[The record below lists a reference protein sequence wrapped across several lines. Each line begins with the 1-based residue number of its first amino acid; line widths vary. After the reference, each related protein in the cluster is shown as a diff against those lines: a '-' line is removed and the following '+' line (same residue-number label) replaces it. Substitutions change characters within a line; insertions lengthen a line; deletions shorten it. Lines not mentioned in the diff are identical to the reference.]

1 MSLLDIFRAAWQ
13 GVTANL
19 MRSVLTTLG
28 ILIGVAAVI
37 VLVAVGN
44 GSGKAVESAI
54 SALGTNTL
62 TVTTGRSSSTS
73 QTFTLGTSTAKLLT
87 DQNLA
92 PDVKSVS
99 PTVSTSATAAFG
111 QQSTTIS
118 SVIGTYPSYFEAAN
132 APVASGTYFTN
143 QDVLTS
149 AKVVVL
155 GNTPAAVLFGTAGA
169 AVGKTVM
176 IGSTNFTVV
185 GVLKDQGTV
194 GPNSTS
200 NAIAPL
206 TTVQSSLSGYGAL
219 SSIIVQATSADS
231 VDAAQAEIETALNGA
246 LHVTDRSNLPYSVQS
261 ASQLLSTRAASNKTF
276 TILLGVVA
284 GISLLV
290 GGLGITNIMLVTVT
304 ERTREIGVRK
314 ALGAP
319 RRSIIVQ
326 FLVEA
331 SMLSLTGGVLGV
343 FIGLVIS
350 QITIIGIKPV
360 VMPASVGLALGICL
374 FIGVFF
380 GSFPANRAAS
390 LKPATPSDMNSPTHQ
405 GETPCPKHRPKSRPS
420 HCRLSLRPPSSDRSI
435 PRCMKH

>member
-1 MSLLDIFRAAWQ
+1 MSIADIFRAAWQ

-19 MRSVLTTLG
+19 MRSFLTTLG

-44 GSGKAVESAI
+44 GSGKAVEQAI

-62 TVTTGRSSSTS
+62 TVSGGRSSSSS
-73 QTFTLGTSTAKLLT
+73 QAFALNVSAAKLLT
-87 DQNLA
+87 DRSLA
-92 PDVKSVS
+92 PHVKTVS
-99 PTVSTSATAAFG
+99 PTVSTSATAAAG

-118 SVIGTYPSYFEAAN
+118 QVIGTYPSYFEASN
-132 APVASGTYFTN
+132 APVSYGSYFTN
-143 QDVLTS
+143 QDVLS
-149 AKVVVL
+149 SNKVVVL
-155 GNTPAAVLFGTAGA
+155 GTTSAEVLFGTAPA

-176 IGSTNFTVV
+176 IGSTDFTVV
-185 GVLKDQGTV
+185 GVLKDQGRTAI
-194 GPNSTS
+194 GNSGS
-200 NAIAPL
+200 KAIAPL

-219 SSIIVQATSADS
+219 DSIVVQATNADS
-231 VDAAQAEIETALNGA
+231 VDAAQAEIETVLNGA
-246 LHVTDRSNLPYSVQS
+246 LHVTDTSNLPYTVQN
-261 ASQLLSTRAASNKTF
+261 ASQLLSTRAASDKTF
-276 TILLGVVA
+276 TVLLGVVA

-319 RRSIIVQ
+319 RRSILGQ

-331 SMLSLTGGVLGV
+331 SVLSLTGGVLGV
-343 FIGLVIS
+343 IVGLIVS
-350 QITIIGIKPV
+350 RITIIGIKPV

-374 FIGVFF
+374 FVGIFF

-390 LKPATPSDMNSPTHQ
+390 LKPVDA
-405 GETPCPKHRPKSRPS
+405 
-420 HCRLSLRPPSSDRSI
+420 LR
-435 PRCMKH
+435 HE